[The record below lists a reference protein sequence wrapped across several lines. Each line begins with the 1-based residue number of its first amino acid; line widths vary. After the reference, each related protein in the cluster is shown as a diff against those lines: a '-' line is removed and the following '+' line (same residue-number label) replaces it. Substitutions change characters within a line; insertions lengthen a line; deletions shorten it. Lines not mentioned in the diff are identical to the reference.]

1 MKLAKRITSKSKIIS
16 FNNSYHGSTHGA
28 LSIMGKELYKTKYRP
43 LLPDCEL
50 IDYDSIEQ
58 LTLIDHFTAA
68 VVVEPIQ
75 GATGFK
81 VPSIKW
87 LEALRKRCDE
97 VGALLIFD
105 EIQTGFEELVNYLL

>member
-1 MKLAKRITSKSKIIS
+1 
-16 FNNSYHGSTHGA
+16 
-28 LSIMGKELYKTKYRP
+28 MGKELYKTKYRP

-58 LTLIDHFTAA
+58 LVLIDHLTAA

-81 VPSIKW
+81 VPSKN
-87 LEALRKRCDE
+87 
-97 VGALLIFD
+97 G
-105 EIQTGFEELVNYLL
+105 